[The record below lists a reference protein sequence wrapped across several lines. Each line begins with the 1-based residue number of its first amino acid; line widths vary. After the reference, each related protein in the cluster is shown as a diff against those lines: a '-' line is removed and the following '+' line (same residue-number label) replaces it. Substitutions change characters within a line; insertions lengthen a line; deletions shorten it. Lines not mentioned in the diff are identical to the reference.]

1 MRVGFLKRA
10 LGMSCFCF
18 QKDNGYTISDNNVTM
33 LSFGLWSLIL
43 GTIVV
48 GGTFCDLLSCVLRMS
63 TKFKSTWPVLSQF
76 EKHAMAQS
84 SLNPRW
90 QTPKVNLFHIKF

>member
-1 MRVGFLKRA
+1 M
-10 LGMSCFCF
+10 
-18 QKDNGYTISDNNVTM
+18 
-33 LSFGLWSLIL
+33 L

-63 TKFKSTWPVLSQF
+63 TKLKSTWPVLSQF

-84 SLNPRW
+84 SLNPGW
-90 QTPKVNLFHIKF
+90 QTPKVNLFHIKIYNSHMGMLQWNACRRLLK